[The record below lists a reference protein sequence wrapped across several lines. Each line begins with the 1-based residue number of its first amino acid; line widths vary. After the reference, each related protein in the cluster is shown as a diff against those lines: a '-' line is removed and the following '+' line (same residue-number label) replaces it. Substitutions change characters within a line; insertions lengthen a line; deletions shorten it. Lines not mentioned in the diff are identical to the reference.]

1 MKKIFNQI
9 WKLALP
15 YQDKRDDTGH
25 AEVTTKFAWKL
36 VESEKGDEDVIIPA
50 IMLHDIGYSQLTK
63 ERRLQVFDKNLSK
76 EERLK
81 VQMEHQNESV
91 KLARIILG
99 QVNYPPKLTEEIL
112 EIISQHDSREGFIS
126 KNEGLVR
133 DADKLSRTSREG
145 VAAGEARRK
154 AKGERRKNPDGRKW
168 RKISINPAIFIRIRR
183 GKWRWPTLN
192 SGYRKPMV
200 GIRGTQKSK
209 VKTQNHSAK
218 LKT

>member
-9 WKLALP
+9 WMLALP
-15 YQDKRDDTGH
+15 YQDKRDDAGH
-25 AEVTTKFAWKL
+25 AEITTKFAWKL

-50 IMLHDIGYSQLTK
+50 IIMHDIGYSQLTK
-63 ERRLQVFDKNLSK
+63 ERRLQVFDKGLSK

-91 KLARIILG
+91 KLARVILG
-99 QVNYPPKLTEEIL
+99 KVDYPPKLTEEIL

-154 AKGERRKNPDGRKW
+154 GKGEPPEESRWKKMEEN
-168 RKISINPAIFIRIRR
+168 INKPGYFYSDKARQMALADLKLRIQEAV
-183 GKWRWPTLN
+183 PSL
-192 SGYRKPMV
+192 
-200 GIRGTQKSK
+200 
-209 VKTQNHSAK
+209 
-218 LKT
+218 